1 MTFGKNLVLSQAIK
15 LLMVMIVG
23 SGMFSSCGMYSFT
36 GASIPP
42 EAKTVSVA
50 LFPNQADLVQ
60 PILSQTFTEALR
72 DRFVSQTSLTL
83 VPRNGDL
90 ALEGEITGYTTEPVA
105 ISGSQ
110 QAAQIRL
117 KITVNVRFTNKYDPK
132 ADFES
137 KFTRYYDYS
146 SNLNLFSVEAELIET
161 ITKDLVDDIFN
172 KGVVNW

>member
-1 MTFGKNLVLSQAIK
+1 M
-15 LLMVMIVG
+15 
-23 SGMFSSCGMYSFT
+23 
-36 GASIPP
+36 
-42 EAKTVSVA
+42 
-50 LFPNQADLVQ
+50 
-60 PILSQTFTEALR
+60 
-72 DRFVSQTSLTL
+72 
-83 VPRNGDL
+83 PRNGDL

-172 KGVVNW
+172 KAVVNW

>member
-1 MTFGKNLVLSQAIK
+1 
-15 LLMVMIVG
+15 MVMIVG

-172 KGVVNW
+172 KAVVNW

>member
-1 MTFGKNLVLSQAIK
+1 MSRPLRILWVVL
-15 LLMVMIVG
+15 L
-23 SGMFSSCGMYSFT
+23 SGLIHSCGVYSFT

-72 DRFVSQTSLTL
+72 DRFVAQTSLAL

-90 ALEGEITGYTTEPVA
+90 AFEGEITGYTTEPVA
-105 ISGSQ
+105 ISGTQ

-137 KFTRYYDYS
+137 KFSRYYDYS
-146 SNLNLFSVEAELIET
+146 SNLNLVSVEAELIDI

-172 KGVVNW
+172 KSVVNW

>member
-117 KITVNVRFTNKYDPK
+117 KITVNVRFTNKY
-132 ADFES
+132 
-137 KFTRYYDYS
+137 
-146 SNLNLFSVEAELIET
+146 IT
-161 ITKDLVDDIFN
+161 II
-172 KGVVNW
+172 

>member
-1 MTFGKNLVLSQAIK
+1 MALLIVAI
-15 LLMVMIVG
+15 
-23 SGMFSSCGMYSFT
+23 GMFTSCGMYSFT

-60 PILSQTFTEALR
+60 PILSQTFTETLR
-72 DRFVSQTSLTL
+72 DRFVSQTSLAL

-90 ALEGEITGYTTEPVA
+90 AFEGEITGYVTEPVA

-132 ADFES
+132 TDFES

-146 SNLNLFSVEAELIET
+146 SSLNLISVEAGLIDT
-161 ITKDLVDDIFN
+161 ITKDLVDEIFN
-172 KGVVNW
+172 KAVVNW